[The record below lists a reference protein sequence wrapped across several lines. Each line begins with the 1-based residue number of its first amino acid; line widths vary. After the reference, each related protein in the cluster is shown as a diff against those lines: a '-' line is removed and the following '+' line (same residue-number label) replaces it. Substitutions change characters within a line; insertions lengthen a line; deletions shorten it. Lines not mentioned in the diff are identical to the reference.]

1 MDKTKKRSSAKEL
14 TTQSKYIT
22 ELQGNTKLKTLI
34 RKYSKMDVVL
44 AVDYLANAYPRM
56 WGAANQKRK
65 IHFLKEALKRKEERG
80 YGAWERAE
88 HYASKMGVKL

>member
-1 MDKTKKRSSAKEL
+1 MNKTKKRMPTKG
-14 TTQSKYIT
+14 TNIQSKYIT
-22 ELQGNTKLKTLI
+22 ELQGNSKFKTLI

-44 AVDYLANAYPRM
+44 AIDYLSTSYPSL

-65 IHFLKEALKRKEERG
+65 IHILKEVLKKKEERG
-80 YGAWERAE
+80 YGAWERVE